1 MPKWTYMSVPSHFG
15 NFIFC
20 RFLWQIVCL
29 FFILSCPSYPVSVDL
44 RVFRIIAIS
53 IIWRAA
59 SWGAACRR
67 RHLSALQTMEMLLD
81 GAKYDWLLN
90 LQTLILP
97 WERKTLYRK
106 SRNLGD
112 EIPKMKLPRYICR
125 ALDTKQKLYNFS
137 RSNVSFFYLLTLSYM
152 IDSRLLAE
160 WIWIKYIYIL
170 S

>member
-44 RVFRIIAIS
+44 RVFCIIAIS

-59 SWGAACRR
+59 SWGATCRR
-67 RHLSALQTMEMLLD
+67 RHLSALQTMEMPLD

-106 SRNLGD
+106 SRNLSD
-112 EIPKMKLPRYICR
+112 EKPKPKLP
-125 ALDTKQKLYNFS
+125 
-137 RSNVSFFYLLTLSYM
+137 
-152 IDSRLLAE
+152 
-160 WIWIKYIYIL
+160 KYVMSWEKKNIFCFEKHLQIENTGFVKTCDEYVL
-170 S
+170 W